1 MSSISSKP
9 YKFTIVNGVI
19 TNVYEYKNGR
29 FKVDS
34 IDGDETYTFDGTNV
48 IKTEIDDGRLET
60 TVFSDVDADGVYY
73 QIGRTGTPSTGGGSV
88 NTNGTSSQN
97 GYQFTVVNGVVTA
110 VSEIERGISHQE
122 RIDSNEQWSV
132 DGVNFVKTEVEHGVT
147 ETTVYTDADGNGIY
161 TKTSK
166 TYTANDGTVWSGR
179 TGEDSDD
186 RWNGSGSDDS
196 YHAGLGNDQVA
207 GGVGNDDLYGGDGND
222 RLNGDSGSDDLY
234 GGDGDDNLL
243 GGDGDDHEEGDI
255 GNDSLDGGAGN
266 DNISGGEGT
275 DNLLGGLGDDDL
287 YGDSGADRLS
297 GGDGSDDLYGGLD
310 NDSLAGNNG
319 IDHLEGNEGNDSL
332 DGGSSDDYLDGGL
345 GTDNLLGGAGNDDL
359 YGGDG
364 ADIMFGGIGSDDLY
378 GGLGND
384 SFSYS
389 SVLESG
395 LTSTSI
401 DHIYDFRSGDKINLS
416 SIDAKYGFTRNDAFT
431 FVGSGSA
438 VTSANANGA
447 LWVVGDVVYGSN
459 DRDTAAEF
467 SIQVVGVTNL
477 TAADFV
483 L

>member
-1 MSSISSKP
+1 MSNDSLKP
-9 YKFTIVNGVI
+9 YKFSIQNGVV
-19 TNVYEYKNGR
+19 TTVYEYKNGR
-29 FKVDS
+29 FKVDG
-34 IDGDETYTFDGTNV
+34 IDSNETYTFDGTNV
-48 IKTEIDDGRLET
+48 IKTEYDDGRIKT
-60 TVFSDVDADGVYY
+60 TLFADVDSDGIYY
-73 QIGRTGTPSTGGGSV
+73 KASQTSAPGTGSGSTESGGV
-88 NTNGTSSQN
+88 SSQN
-97 GYQFTVVNGVVTA
+97 GYQFTVVGGVVTA
-110 VSEIERGISHQE
+110 VSEIERGVTHQE
-122 RIDSNEQWSV
+122 RIDSNEQWSI
-132 DGVNFVKTEVEHGVT
+132 DGANFVKTEVERGVT
-147 ETTVYTDADGNGIY
+147 ETTVYSDVDGDGIY
-161 TKTSK
+161 TKASK
-166 TYTANDGTVWSGR
+166 TYTANDGTVW
-179 TGEDSDD
+179 TGSTGGDSDD

-196 YHAGLGNDQVA
+196 YYAGLGNDQVA
-207 GGVGNDDLYGGDGND
+207 GGIGNDDLYGGDGND
-222 RLNGDSGSDDLY
+222 RLSGDLGSDDLY
-234 GGDGDDNLL
+234 GGDGDDNLF
-243 GGDGDDHEEGDI
+243 GGDGNDHEEGDI

-266 DNISGGEGT
+266 DYISGGEGT

-310 NDSLAGNNG
+310 NDVLAGNNG

-364 ADIMFGGIGSDDLY
+364 ADILFGGIGSDDLY

-384 SFSYS
+384 SYTYS
-389 SVLESG
+389 SILDSG
-395 LTSTSI
+395 LTSASI
-401 DHIYDFRSGDKINLS
+401 DHIYDFQSGDKINLS

-431 FVGSGSA
+431 FVGSSSG
-438 VTSANANGA
+438 VTTANANGA
-447 LWVVGDVVYGSN
+447 LWVVGDVVYGST